1 MTLLHRY
8 TPSMSSKQNI
18 ERPHGVSV
26 FGSHV
31 LRVKPDLAVVS
42 LAINRLA
49 AEPAEAFDGTREA
62 AANVRAALQKLKVP
76 DEVVRSSQVTLSTQY
91 RRSGSQS
98 EFVGHRATVRVT
110 ISLTDLSLL
119 ESVLVGSVGA
129 GADQVSSVQFKSL
142 KLRELRASARRE
154 AVAAARQ
161 KAELYAD
168 AAGVKLGKALHIEDA
183 DPKMVG
189 RRDYG
194 HVIDEAPTES
204 DESAVGV
211 YDPGTIPVTGAV
223 LISYA
228 IL

>member
-1 MTLLHRY
+1 
-8 TPSMSSKQNI
+8 MSSKQNI

-42 LAINRLA
+42 LSINRLA
-49 AEPAEAFDGTREA
+49 VEPTEAFDEA
-62 AANVRAALQKLKVP
+62 RKSVATVRSALKILTVP
-76 DEVVRSSQVTLSTQY
+76 DEVVRASQVTLSTQNK
-91 RRSGSQS
+91 RNTS
-98 EFVGHRATVRVT
+98 EFLGHRATTRITV
-110 ISLTDLSLL
+110 SLTDLTLL
-119 ESVLVGSVGA
+119 ESVLVGAVAA
-129 GADQVSSVQFKSL
+129 GADHVSVQFKSL
-142 KLRELRASARRE
+142 KLREQRGDARRE
-154 AVAAARQ
+154 AVKAARV

-168 AAGVKLGKALHIEDA
+168 AAGIKLGKVLHIEDA

-194 HVIDEAPTES
+194 PMLDGPSES
-204 DESAVGV
+204 DESVGGV
-211 YDPGTIPVTGAV
+211 YDPGTIPITGAV